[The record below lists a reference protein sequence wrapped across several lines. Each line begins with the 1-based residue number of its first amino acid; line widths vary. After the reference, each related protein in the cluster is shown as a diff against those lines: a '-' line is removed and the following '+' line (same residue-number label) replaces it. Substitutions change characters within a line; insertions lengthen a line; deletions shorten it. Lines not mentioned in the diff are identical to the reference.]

1 MESADIRRVRTDTLE
16 IGYEEHGRPDAPVVM
31 LLHGFPDDA
40 RAWDEVAPRLA
51 GAGYRVIV
59 PYLRGY
65 GPTRFLDPA
74 RARTAQQAALGQD
87 LVDLMDALGLR
98 RVALVGQD
106 WGARAV
112 CVVAALHPERVSAL
126 VSVGGYVIY
135 DIAKAAHPEDPK
147 QEAQLWYQWYFNTER
162 GRHGLAQYRREICR
176 HLWRTWSPGW
186 RFDEATLDR
195 TAPSLDNPDFV
206 DVVVHSYRHR
216 HGNAPGEPRFEA
228 AEARLAARPPIQV
241 PTLVLHGQDDTVD
254 PVHTSEGEAHL
265 FPRGYSRRVIA
276 NAGHFAQREQPAVVS
291 DAVIGFLGHARER
304 DARG

>member
-1 MESADIRRVRTDTLE
+1 MESADIRRARTDTLE

-40 RAWDEVAPRLA
+40 RAWDEVAPRLV

-59 PYLRGY
+59 PYLRGF

-74 RARTAQQAALGQD
+74 RSRAAQQAALGQD
-87 LVDLMDALGLR
+87 LVDLMDTLGLR

-135 DIAKAAHPEDPK
+135 DIAKAVRPEDPK

-162 GRHGLAQYRREICR
+162 GRLGLEQNRRDICR
-176 HLWRTWSPGW
+176 LLWQDWSPGW
-186 RFDEATLDR
+186 RFDDATFER
-195 TAPSLDNPDFV
+195 TAASFDNPDFV
-206 DVVVHSYRHR
+206 PVVIHSYRHR
-216 HGNAPGEPRFEA
+216 HGNAPGDPRLDAIER
-228 AEARLAARPPIQV
+228 RLAARPPIAV
-241 PTLVLHGQDDTVD
+241 PSAILAGAEDGVD
-254 PVHTSEGEAHL
+254 IAQRSKGHLPL
-265 FPRGYSRRVIA
+265 FPAGTEHTVVPR
-276 NAGHFAQREQPAVVS
+276 AGHFMPHEQPGAVA
-291 DAVIGFLGHARER
+291 DALLRLLRPGR
-304 DARG
+304 